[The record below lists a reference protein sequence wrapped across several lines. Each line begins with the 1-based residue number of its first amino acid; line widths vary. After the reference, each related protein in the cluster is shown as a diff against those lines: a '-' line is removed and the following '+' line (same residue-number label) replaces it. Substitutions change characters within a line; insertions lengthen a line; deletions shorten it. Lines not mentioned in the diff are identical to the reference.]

1 MLPIK
6 QDLETRG
13 FLKQYTDEKL
23 FDLVD
28 QGGIHFYLWVDP
40 SADSM
45 TIGNFVALMQALHVM
60 LRGNKCYL
68 LVGGATGMIGSPSGK
83 DEERNLQDEETL
95 KHNQQGIFNDFQRI
109 CTNIQQVTG
118 ITMNYEIVN
127 NYDWFKDIN
136 YLQFLRE
143 VGKKMTVNW
152 MINKDLVRKRITDP
166 DKYISYAEFS
176 YMLIMGYD
184 FYVLNRDHNVIL
196 EVGGSDEWDGILAGI
211 EITSKLNGNTVYG
224 ITNNLILDSAG
235 KKFGKSEGNAIWV
248 NPEKNTPYFVYQY
261 FMNVSDIDV
270 GRFLRLF
277 TFLSLEEIEDIQ
289 KTHDQTPELRNG
301 QRELA
306 YRVCQILFGTQ
317 AADQAKQITE
327 FMFSSE
333 KVKMLKSL
341 DLETKQAIAKEVW
354 LLQIPVVGTQQ
365 DLSVVD
371 ALVESGLCNSRGEA
385 KKLIEQGAVLL
396 DGEVVGD
403 PSKLVE
409 TEHVLLQK
417 WKKNMRVILFTTA

>member
-1 MLPIK
+1 
-6 QDLETRG
+6 
-13 FLKQYTDEKL
+13 
-23 FDLVD
+23 
-28 QGGIHFYLWVDP
+28 
-40 SADSM
+40 M

-341 DLETKQAIAKEVW
+341 DLETKQAIAKEV
-354 LLQIPVVGTQQ
+354 
-365 DLSVVD
+365 
-371 ALVESGLCNSRGEA
+371 
-385 KKLIEQGAVLL
+385 
-396 DGEVVGD
+396 
-403 PSKLVE
+403 
-409 TEHVLLQK
+409 
-417 WKKNMRVILFTTA
+417 